1 MFCFTRGEISF
12 PISRTNEV
20 GELTLAIFP
29 LAVFSRSV
37 KISCFPS
44 FSKIGQRCAVPRSL
58 GIATSRVCR
67 SSPFPSHVVRG
78 SCCRWTLLVG
88 ADGRAGWCSTAAG
101 GINGFAL
108 MFPSSA
114 WLWRSHSTICPA
126 RRLTACAVALA
137 LHASILA
144 IDGLSLPDLYMVPC
158 SSGLVL
164 DLRGALLS
172 DLPLGRTRGCRLTLI
187 Q

>member
-1 MFCFTRGEISF
+1 MLFF
-12 PISRTNEV
+12 
-20 GELTLAIFP
+20 LLLYLAARLRYPAFLP
-29 LAVFSRSV
+29 
-37 KISCFPS
+37 

-78 SCCRWTLLVG
+78 SCCQWTLLVG